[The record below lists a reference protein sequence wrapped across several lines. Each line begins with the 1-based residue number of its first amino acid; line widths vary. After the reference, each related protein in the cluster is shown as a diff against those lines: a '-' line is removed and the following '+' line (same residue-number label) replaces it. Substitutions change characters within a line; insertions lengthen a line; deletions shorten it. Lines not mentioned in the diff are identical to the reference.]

1 MKRLIFVTLLA
12 TLAAAGC
19 SSLPDSV
26 RGPFAHAGTTASDA
40 DAQEPVNNSP
50 YPQETDEGK
59 F

>member
-12 TLAAAGC
+12 TFAAAGC

-26 RGPFAHAGTTASDA
+26 RGPFAHAGTTATDA
-40 DAQEPVNNSP
+40 NAQEPASSSP
-50 YPQETDEGK
+50 FPQETDEGK